1 MPTTYRSRHND
12 GIQKEGVMSMFYFKE
27 GEFDEAQRFIIA
39 ALGVPPGYQ
48 DVAVYWANGA
58 EEQVDSGSLLTV
70 RYVVDGLIPTEN
82 VEAVLATEASQQRYF
97 EVHTKYDLLQD
108 RLVPESL
115 NVDNV
120 LGVRVGGKWYIN
132 ITNRKLEPVAG
143 IKEIPLKERDF
154 TDLVELKTDKVNS
167 VENVVESMTDEI
179 TNLQRARDT
188 NIEKLNYLKG
198 LPEWTTDKIRE
209 EFKVA
214 LKGKL
219 KNLIVTPPDKVE
231 FILHNLYMQDE
242 IDRDSGWKRPLDPV
256 RVTVDLPSNSVDMR
270 NDYTLDTVSIARDG
284 LPGPHP
290 HVRGSSPCLGNA
302 SSIIGEC
309 IENLDLYG
317 LYIALLSFL
326 ETYNR
331 DDQWGE
337 EYWKWGAVWPDGTQ
351 VSEEDDPEQ
360 RGYICPYCDSEVEY
374 EDQLVECY
382 HCGREI
388 CCECGY
394 YAQDTVDVY
403 YCERCI
409 DGHVCSDCDD
419 VVKDLY
425 YAVDNAEKGY
435 CKLCADDH
443 RCRACGEVFEI
454 LNEHGLCE
462 YCEETNYCTDC
473 GCIDDDI
480 VDGLCPDCRD
490 RREENE
496 EDVQDE

>member
-1 MPTTYRSRHND
+1 
-12 GIQKEGVMSMFYFKE
+12 MFYFKE
-27 GEFDEAQRFIIA
+27 GGFDEAQQFIIA
-39 ALGVPPGYQ
+39 ALGVPPGCQ
-48 DVAVYWANGA
+48 DVAVYIGGDV

-70 RYVVDGLIPTEN
+70 RYVRDTAMPTEN
-82 VEAVLATEASQQRYF
+82 VEAVLTTEASQQRYF

-108 RLVPESL
+108 RLVPEGIDG
-115 NVDNV
+115 DNV
-120 LGVRVGGKWYIN
+120 LGVRAGGKWYIN
-132 ITNRKLEPVAG
+132 INNRKLEPVAG
-143 IKEIPLKERDF
+143 IKEIPLKERGF
-154 TDLVELKTDKVNS
+154 TDFVELKTDKVNS
-167 VENVVESMTDEI
+167 VENSVESMTDEI
-179 TNLQRARDT
+179 TNLQRARAT

-209 EFKVA
+209 EFKGA
-214 LKGKL
+214 LNTKL
-219 KNLIVTPPDKVE
+219 KNLIVTPPDKIE

-256 RVTVDLPSNSVDMR
+256 RVKVDLPSHSVDMR

-290 HVRGSSPCLGNA
+290 HVRNSSPCLGNA

-317 LYIALLSFL
+317 LYITLLSFL

-331 DDQWGE
+331 RDPWGE
-337 EYWKWGAVWPDGTQ
+337 DYWRWGAVWPDGTQ
-351 VSEEDDPEQ
+351 VSEEDDPEK
-360 RGYICPYCDSEVEY
+360 RGYICTYCDASVEY

-382 HCGREI
+382 DCGREI

-394 YAQDTVDVY
+394 YAQDTEDVY
-403 YCERCI
+403 YCENCI
-409 DGHVCSDCDD
+409 TGHVCSDCDD
-419 VVKDLY
+419 VVQDFY
-425 YAVDNAEKGY
+425 YAVDNDEKGY

-443 RCRACGEVFEI
+443 RCKACGEIFER
-454 LNEHGLCE
+454 LTENGLCE
-462 YCEETNYCTDC
+462 DCEQTNYCTEC